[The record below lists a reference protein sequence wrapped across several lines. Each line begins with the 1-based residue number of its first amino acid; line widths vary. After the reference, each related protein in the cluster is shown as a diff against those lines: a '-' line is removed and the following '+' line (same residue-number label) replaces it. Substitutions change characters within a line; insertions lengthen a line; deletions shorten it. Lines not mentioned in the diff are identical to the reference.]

1 MARRLKW
8 RGDDKDE
15 RDACGSVTELIGTI
29 GLFYI
34 ALICLGIAFV
44 TLENL
49 HSAGDSASQ
58 ARPPQAALFQA
69 LLPFDSGH

>member
-1 MARRLKW
+1 MTRRLKW
-8 RGDDKDE
+8 SEDGEDE
-15 RDACGSVTELIGTI
+15 REVCGSVTELIGTV

-34 ALICLGIAFV
+34 VLICLGLAFV
-44 TLENL
+44 TLQSL
-49 HSAGDSASQ
+49 HRAGEAPSQ